1 MNVRS
6 LDVACGEAARSLVPC
21 ATDINF
27 SSVAE
32 PTNEVAMRPRFPSAA
47 AAMAA
52 WGFALFVAAARTQTH
67 ITQGLSLLCL
77 GQETLSF
84 LGLKVTSI
92 HRYRN

>member
-47 AAMAA
+47 AAAMAA
-52 WGFALFVAAARTQTH
+52 WGFALFVAAAHRHTLH
-67 ITQGLSLLCL
+67 RVCRFYVLVKKHFHSLV
-77 GQETLSF
+77 
-84 LGLKVTSI
+84 K
-92 HRYRN
+92 R